1 MAARFPQ
8 HREDLCGKCGA
19 PTIMACEHCDA
30 AIRGYYH
37 VAGVLGG
44 SVDID
49 RPAFCHGCGKPYPW
63 TETALEAARA
73 MADEL
78 DLLNPDEC
86 EALRSSLD
94 DLVRDTART
103 PGAVL
108 RFKKLAAK
116 AGSEGAMGLR
126 DVLIGVVTEA
136 ARRGIWGA

>member
-1 MAARFPQ
+1 MAAGFPQ
-8 HREDLCGKCGA
+8 HREDFGGKCGA
-19 PTIMACEHCDA
+19 PTIMACEHCGA

-37 VAGVLGG
+37 KAGSLG

-49 RPAFCHGCGKPYPW
+49 RPAFCLKCGEPYPW
-63 TETALEAARA
+63 TDAALEAARA

-78 DLLNPDEC
+78 DRLKPDER
-86 EALRSSLD
+86 EALKGSLD

-103 PGAVL
+103 PVAVL
-108 RFKKLAAK
+108 RFKRLAAK
-116 AGSEGAMGLR
+116 AGSEGAAALR